1 MGNRRLSL
9 LKDIEVRVME
19 VDMHIHTIAS
29 DGTFTPEEVVK
40 RAKSFGMKTIAITDH
55 DTVDGLAEGKKI
67 ADEVGIEF
75 IQGIEISCN
84 IDNLEVHI
92 LGYFLNLEDEEFL
105 TELEEL
111 KKARENRN
119 KKVVEKLEKCG
130 IVVDMEKV
138 KNMAPGNIISRVHIA
153 NYLVEIGAA
162 FSKNDAFEKYLG
174 KTGAAYVPKENF
186 PPERAVKMLHANGAF
201 VSMAHP
207 KLITQNDGIL
217 ENMISELKKLG
228 LGGLE
233 AVYGTFTPA
242 EKRKYKKMAKRHSLL
257 VTGGSD
263 FHGANREGIDI
274 GDTGLEYSQFR
285 LIKERSSR

>member
-1 MGNRRLSL
+1 
-9 LKDIEVRVME
+9 
-19 VDMHIHTIAS
+19 MHIHTIAS

>member
-1 MGNRRLSL
+1 
-9 LKDIEVRVME
+9 ME

-55 DTVDGLAEGKKI
+55 DTVDGLTEGKKT

-84 IDNLEVHI
+84 VDNLEVHI

-105 TELEEL
+105 AELEEL

-130 IVVDMEKV
+130 IVMDMEKV

-162 FSKNDAFEKYLG
+162 ASKNDAFEKYLG
-174 KTGAAYVPKENF
+174 KNGAAYIPKENF
-186 PPERAVKMLHANGAF
+186 PPERAVRMLHANGAF
-201 VSMAHP
+201 ISMAHP
-207 KLITQNDGIL
+207 KLITQNDGLL

-233 AVYGTFTPA
+233 AIYGTFTPA

-263 FHGANREGIDI
+263 FHGANREGVDI

-285 LIKERSSR
+285 LIKERNSR

>member
-29 DGTFTPEEVVK
+29 DGTFTPEEGVK

-92 LGYFLNLEDEEFL
+92 LGYFLYLEDEEFL

>member
-1 MGNRRLSL
+1 
-9 LKDIEVRVME
+9 ME
-19 VDMHIHTIAS
+19 VDMHVHTIAS
-29 DGTFTPEEVVK
+29 DGTFTSEEVVR
-40 RAKSFGMKTIAITDH
+40 RAKSFGMKSIAITDH
-55 DTVDGLAEGKKI
+55 DTVDGLEEGKKI
-67 ADEVGIEF
+67 AAEIGIEF

-92 LGYFLNLEDEEFL
+92 LGYFLNLNDEKFL
-105 TELEEL
+105 AELEEL
-111 KKARENRN
+111 KKAREKRN

-130 IVVDMEKV
+130 IVIDIEKV

-153 NYLVEIGAA
+153 NYLVKIGAA
-162 FSKNDAFEKYLG
+162 TSKNDAFEKYLG
-174 KTGAAYVPKENF
+174 KTGVAYVLKENF

-201 VSMAHP
+201 ISMAHP
-207 KLITQNDGIL
+207 KLITQNDGLL
-217 ENMISELKKLG
+217 ENMIAELKKIG

-233 AVYGTFTPA
+233 AIYSTFTPS

-285 LIKERSSR
+285 LIKERNSR

>member
-1 MGNRRLSL
+1 
-9 LKDIEVRVME
+9 ME
-19 VDMHIHTIAS
+19 VDMHVHTIAS
-29 DGTFTPEEVVK
+29 DGTFTPEEVVR
-40 RAKSFGMKTIAITDH
+40 RAKSFGMKSIAITDH
-55 DTVDGLAEGKKI
+55 DTVDGLEEGKKI
-67 ADEVGIEF
+67 AAEIGIEF

-84 IDNLEVHI
+84 VDNLEVHI
-92 LGYFLNLEDEEFL
+92 LGYFLNLNDEKFL
-105 TELEEL
+105 AELEEL
-111 KKARENRN
+111 KKAREKRN

-130 IVVDMEKV
+130 IVIDIEKV

-153 NYLVEIGAA
+153 NYLVKIGAA
-162 FSKNDAFEKYLG
+162 ISKNDAFEKYLG
-174 KTGAAYVPKENF
+174 KTGVAYVPKENF

-201 VSMAHP
+201 ISMAHP
-207 KLITQNDGIL
+207 KLITQNDGLL
-217 ENMISELKKLG
+217 ENMIAELKKIG

-233 AVYGTFTPA
+233 AIYSTFTPS

-285 LIKERSSR
+285 LIKERNSR

>member
-1 MGNRRLSL
+1 
-9 LKDIEVRVME
+9 ME

-153 NYLVEIGAA
+153 NYLAEIGAA

>member
-1 MGNRRLSL
+1 
-9 LKDIEVRVME
+9 ME
-19 VDMHIHTIAS
+19 VDMRIHTIAS
-29 DGTFTPEEVVK
+29 DGTFTPEEIVK
-40 RAKSFGMKTIAITDH
+40 RAKSLGMKSIAITDH
-55 DTVDGLAEGKKI
+55 DTIDGLEEGKRTATEI
-67 ADEVGIEF
+67 GIEF

-84 IDNLEVHI
+84 VDNLEVHI
-92 LGYFLNLEDEEFL
+92 LGYFLNLNDEKFL
-105 TELEEL
+105 AELEEL
-111 KKARENRN
+111 KRARENRN
-119 KKVVEKLEKCG
+119 RKVMEKLKICG

-162 FSKNDAFEKYLG
+162 TSKNDAFERYLG

-186 PPERAVKMLHANGAF
+186 PPERAVKMLRANGAF

-207 KLITQNDGIL
+207 KLITQNDGLL
-217 ENMISELKKLG
+217 ENMISELKKIG

-233 AVYGTFTPA
+233 AIYSTFTPS

-285 LIKERSSR
+285 LIKERNSR

>member
-40 RAKSFGMKTIAITDH
+40 RAKFLGMKSIAITDH
-55 DTVDGLAEGKKI
+55 DTVDGLEEGKKI

-92 LGYFLNLEDEEFL
+92 LGYFLNLNDEKFL
-105 TELEEL
+105 AELEEL

-130 IVVDMEKV
+130 IVVDIEKV
-138 KNMAPGNIISRVHIA
+138 KDMAPGNIISRVHIA
-153 NYLVEIGAA
+153 NYLVKVGAA
-162 FSKNDAFEKYLG
+162 TSKNDAFEKYLG

-186 PPERAVKMLHANGAF
+186 PPERAIKMLHANGAF
-201 VSMAHP
+201 ISIAHP
-207 KLITQNDGIL
+207 KLITQNDGLL
-217 ENMISELKKLG
+217 ENMISEMGKLG

-233 AVYGTFTPA
+233 AIYSTFTPS

-285 LIKERSSR
+285 LIKERNSR

>member
-1 MGNRRLSL
+1 VGNRRLSL

>member
-1 MGNRRLSL
+1 
-9 LKDIEVRVME
+9 
-19 VDMHIHTIAS
+19 MHIHTIAS

-55 DTVDGLAEGKKI
+55 DTVDGLAEGKKT
-67 ADEVGIEF
+67 AEEVGIEF

-84 IDNLEVHI
+84 VDNLEVHI
-92 LGYFLNLEDEEFL
+92 LGYFLNLEDGEFL
-105 TELEEL
+105 AELKEL

-162 FSKNDAFEKYLG
+162 SSKNDAFERYLG
-174 KTGAAYVPKENF
+174 KNGVAYVPKENF

-201 VSMAHP
+201 VSIAHP
-207 KLITQNDGIL
+207 KLITQNDGLL
-217 ENMISELKKLG
+217 ENMISELRKLG

-233 AVYGTFTPA
+233 AIYSTFTPS

-285 LIKERSSR
+285 LIKERNSR

>member
-1 MGNRRLSL
+1 
-9 LKDIEVRVME
+9 ME

-55 DTVDGLAEGKKI
+55 DTVDGLTEGKKT

-84 IDNLEVHI
+84 VDNLEVHI

-105 TELEEL
+105 AELEEL

-130 IVVDMEKV
+130 IVMDMEKV

-162 FSKNDAFEKYLG
+162 ASKNDAFEKYLG
-174 KTGAAYVPKENF
+174 KNGAAYIPKENF
-186 PPERAVKMLHANGAF
+186 SPERAVRMLHSNGAF
-201 VSMAHP
+201 ISMAHP
-207 KLITQNDGIL
+207 KLITQNDGLL

-233 AVYGTFTPA
+233 AIYGTFTPA

-263 FHGANREGIDI
+263 FHGANREGVDI

-285 LIKERSSR
+285 LIKERNSR

>member
-9 LKDIEVRVME
+9 LEDIEVRVME

>member
-1 MGNRRLSL
+1 
-9 LKDIEVRVME
+9 ME

-55 DTVDGLAEGKKI
+55 DTVDGLAEGKKT

-84 IDNLEVHI
+84 VDNLEVHI

-105 TELEEL
+105 AELEEL

-130 IVVDMEKV
+130 IVMDMEKV

-162 FSKNDAFEKYLG
+162 SSKNDAFEKYLG
-174 KTGAAYVPKENF
+174 KNGAAYIPKENF
-186 PPERAVKMLHANGAF
+186 PPERAVRMLHANGAF
-201 VSMAHP
+201 ISMAHP
-207 KLITQNDGIL
+207 KLITQNDGLL

-233 AVYGTFTPA
+233 AIYGTFTPA

-263 FHGANREGIDI
+263 FHGANREGVDI

-285 LIKERSSR
+285 LIKERNSR